1 MLNII
6 LFGPPG
12 AGKGTQS
19 NKIIEKYGITHLS
32 TGDVFRYNMKNE
44 TELGQLAKSYIDKGA
59 LVPDE
64 VTNNMVKDFLE
75 RNENPNGFIFDG
87 YPRTIAQGQAL
98 DKMLDEMG
106 TSVSMMVALEV
117 DENELVKRLLERGK
131 TSGRADDQDEDTIRN
146 RFKVYQEETSPLA
159 MFYSEQDKYVGVHGM
174 GTIDEIFDRINH
186 EIDSKS
192 ISSSEED

>member
-19 NKIIEKYGITHLS
+19 TKLIEKYGLTHLS
-32 TGDVFRYNMKNE
+32 TGDVFRYNIKNE
-44 TELGQLAKSYIDKGA
+44 TELGVLAKSFIDKGE

-75 RNENPNGFIFDG
+75 RNANESGFIFDG
-87 YPRTIAQGQAL
+87 YPRTIAQGENL
-98 DKMLDEMG
+98 DVVLEEMN
-106 TSVSMMVALEV
+106 TAVSMMLALEV
-117 DENELVKRLLERGK
+117 EEDELVKRLLERGK
-131 TSGRADDQDEDTIRN
+131 TSGRIDDQNEDTIRN

-159 MFYSEQDKYVGVHGM
+159 KFYSDQGKYMGVHGM
-174 GTIDEIFDRINH
+174 GTVDEIFDRLCHAI
-186 EIDSKS
+186 EAKMP
-192 ISSSEED
+192 

>member
-19 NKIIEKYGITHLS
+19 AKLIDKYNLTHLS
-32 TGDVFRYNMKNE
+32 TGDVFRYNIKNE
-44 TELGQLAKSYIDKGA
+44 TELGVLAKSFIDRGE

-75 RNENPNGFIFDG
+75 RNPNEKGFIFDG
-87 YPRTIAQGQAL
+87 YPRTIAQGENL
-98 DKMLDEMG
+98 DVVLTQMG
-106 TSVSMMVALEV
+106 TSVSMMLALEV
-117 DENELVKRLLERGK
+117 DEDELVKRLLERGK
-131 TSGRADDQDEDTIRN
+131 TSGRVDDQNEDTIRN

-159 MFYSEQDKYVGVHGM
+159 QFYSDQDKYMGVHGM
-174 GTIDEIFDRINH
+174 GTVDEIFDRICH
-186 EIDSKS
+186 AIEAKMP
-192 ISSSEED
+192 